1 MSQPLTDTSM
11 KKKLTYSQQGSP
23 ANHTLLQGN
32 VKHLVM
38 SVIYGVKSSEFWGKR
53 NQDSSWERTCQD
65 SLPLSLEDSSEE
77 YSMTWNP
84 WGIALG
90 GLLMEP
96 RISEQYTVEIEFS
109 SLPTPTCFDATTY
122 PIRKGN
128 NLNQGGRHNV
138 SLKDM
143 MPVFADQMLP
153 TPRTCSAM
161 GAAINPASH
170 LYPNL
175 ETVIARELL
184 ATPRASQDYK
194 PIRHLSPSEADGT
207 HGRTL
212 VADIGRE
219 MLPTPTA
226 QDAKNNGGISQMNQN
241 TIPLNMVLINQS
253 KQEIGDNGE
262 SAPRL
267 GLNPEF
273 VEAMMGF
280 PTGWTDL
287 RL

>member
-1 MSQPLTDTSM
+1 
-11 KKKLTYSQQGSP
+11 
-23 ANHTLLQGN
+23 
-32 VKHLVM
+32 
-38 SVIYGVKSSEFWGKR
+38 
-53 NQDSSWERTCQD
+53 
-65 SLPLSLEDSSEE
+65 
-77 YSMTWNP
+77 
-84 WGIALG
+84 
-90 GLLMEP
+90 MEP
-96 RISEQYTVEIEFS
+96 RISEQYTVEIES
-109 SLPTPTCFDATTY
+109 S
-122 PIRKGN
+122 
-128 NLNQGGRHNV
+128 
-138 SLKDM
+138 
-143 MPVFADQMLP
+143 
-153 TPRTCSAM
+153 
-161 GAAINPASH
+161 
-170 LYPNL
+170 
-175 ETVIARELL
+175 LL

-226 QDAKNNGGISQMNQN
+226 QDAKNNGGISQMNRN

>member
-1 MSQPLTDTSM
+1 MMMSQPLTDTSM
-11 KKKLTYSQQGSP
+11 KKKLTYSQQGSL
-23 ANHTLLQGN
+23 ANHTPLQEN
-32 VKHLVM
+32 VRHLVM

-84 WGIALG
+84 WGIVSG

-109 SLPTPTCFDATTY
+109 SLPTPTATDSVPYTGGELY
-122 PIRKGN
+122 QTKTGSIRARTKNGKSSN
-128 NLNQGGRHNV
+128 RGLEAT
-138 SLKDM
+138 LK
-143 MPVFADQMLP
+143 F
-153 TPRTCSAM
+153 
-161 GAAINPASH
+161 
-170 LYPNL
+170 
-175 ETVIARELL
+175 L
-184 ATPRASQDYK
+184 ATSTASQDYK
-194 PIRHLSPSEADGT
+194 PIRPLSPSEANGT

-226 QDAKNNGGISQMNQN
+226 SEQKYRLKGNSQQSKCLEAKARRGE
-241 TIPLNMVLINQS
+241 LINS
-253 KQEIGDNGE
+253 SLEEIGDNGK

-267 GLNPEF
+267 GLNPQF

>member
-1 MSQPLTDTSM
+1 
-11 KKKLTYSQQGSP
+11 
-23 ANHTLLQGN
+23 
-32 VKHLVM
+32 
-38 SVIYGVKSSEFWGKR
+38 
-53 NQDSSWERTCQD
+53 
-65 SLPLSLEDSSEE
+65 
-77 YSMTWNP
+77 
-84 WGIALG
+84 
-90 GLLMEP
+90 MEP
-96 RISEQYTVEIEFS
+96 RISEQYTVEIESS

-128 NLNQGGRHNV
+128 NLNQGGRHSV

-194 PIRHLSPSEADGT
+194 PIRQLSPSEADGT

-212 VADIGRE
+212 VADIGNE
-219 MLPTPTA
+219 LEVETG
-226 QDAKNNGGISQMNQN
+226 N
-241 TIPLNMVLINQS
+241 
-253 KQEIGDNGE
+253 NGE
-262 SAPRL
+262 SPLRL